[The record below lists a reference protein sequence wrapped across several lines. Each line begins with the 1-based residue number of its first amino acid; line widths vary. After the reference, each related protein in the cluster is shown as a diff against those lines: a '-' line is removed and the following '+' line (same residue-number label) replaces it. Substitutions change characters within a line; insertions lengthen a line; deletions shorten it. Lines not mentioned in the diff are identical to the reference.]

1 VTVRTRMVATIA
13 LVVFALVASG
23 ISGSWWARPYDRSL
37 VRTELVGESVRGRP
51 IRIVERGDPD
61 PAHRILVVG
70 NIHGN
75 EPAGI
80 SIAER
85 LESMPLP
92 AETDLWLIDT
102 SNPDGVAAHT
112 RTNAD
117 GVDLNRNFPWHWQRI
132 GRPGDRYYSGPTP
145 LSEPESRLL
154 VRLIEHLRPQ
164 VTIWFHQPYGV
175 VDESG
180 GDVAIERRFA
190 DLVGMPLKRL
200 PRYPGGVT
208 NWQNARF
215 PGTTAF
221 VVELPPGSL
230 SPLRVGQF
238 ARAVLAVAPR

>member
-1 VTVRTRMVATIA
+1 MTVRTRMVATIA

-117 GVDLNRNFPWHWQRI
+117 GVDLNRNFPWH
-132 GRPGDRYYSGPTP
+132 GSG
-145 LSEPESRLL
+145 
-154 VRLIEHLRPQ
+154 
-164 VTIWFHQPYGV
+164 
-175 VDESG
+175 SG
-180 GDVAIERRFA
+180 G
-190 DLVGMPLKRL
+190 P
-200 PRYPGGVT
+200 VT
-208 NWQNARF
+208 
-215 PGTTAF
+215 GTT
-221 VVELPPGSL
+221 
-230 SPLRVGQF
+230 R
-238 ARAVLAVAPR
+238 ARARSRNPSRSSSRC